1 MTIGEKIKMLRRRND
16 LTQEKLAEY
25 LSVSSQAI
33 SKWECGLA
41 CPDLALIVPLTRILH
56 VSADELLGGNDTE
69 TNARRAELDERCENK
84 WKYDQEEMYQMAQ
97 QAVRE
102 YPGDYKYL
110 LWLAESEFFMAYD
123 EKYKEDPEMPYSP
136 DMFNRSI
143 RHSNMVIEECMDAI
157 LREKAIW
164 NAMLCCRYSEQYNEA
179 IKYAEMFPERKP
191 ITRDRAME
199 VCLQDEKLL
208 THRQKRS
215 LDALG
220 DFCMTLMEIYRMASK
235 KEPDVMAA
243 LDAEEAV
250 LQTVFPDGNYL
261 NFHWHLY
268 CVYEKRTELEVNAGN
283 FDKAMEYLKI
293 MVDHAKVYAELSDGS
308 SRPHTCSIFSR
319 LVVKLKDDNCSTP
332 IIIIKPGTDFV
343 KPFLE
348 LVKDELMTE
357 NKYAPFRDR
366 EDFRRLMESF

>member
-1 MTIGEKIKMLRRRND
+1 MTIGERIKMLRRRND

-25 LSVSSQAI
+25 LSVSSQAV

-69 TNARRAELDERCENK
+69 TNARRAELDERCENN

-110 LWLAESEFFMAYD
+110 QWLANMEFFMAYD
-123 EKYKEDPEMPYSP
+123 EKYKEDPELPYSP
-136 DMFNRSI
+136 DMFDRSI
-143 RHSNMVIEECMDAI
+143 RHSNIVIEECTDAG

-164 NAMLCCRYSEQYNEA
+164 NAMLCYRYSEQYDEA
-179 IKYAEMFPERKP
+179 IKYAEMFPEKKP

-199 VCLQDEKLL
+199 VCLRDERLL
-208 THRQKRS
+208 AHRQKMA

-235 KEPDVMAA
+235 KEPDAMAA

-250 LQTVFPDGNYL
+250 LQTVFPDGKYL
-261 NFHWHLY
+261 LFHWHLC
-268 CVYEKRTELEVNAGN
+268 CVYEKRTELEINAEN

-293 MVDHAKVYAELSDGS
+293 MIHHAKMYAELSDGS
-308 SRPHTCSIFSR
+308 PHPHTCGIFNR
-319 LVVKLKDDNCSTP
+319 LVIKLTNDSCSIP
-332 IIIIKPGTDFV
+332 IVIIKPGTDFV

-357 NKYAPFRDR
+357 NKYAPLRDR